1 MDPIYHLEYQIHK
14 CQSEYK
20 FIQLFHQKKHIFILT
35 YTNHIKVPSYKILF
49 LNHRN
54 YHFLLSEP
62 ELIHHYYS
70 LFMDNKNLLNYN
82 KMLKIKI
89 NISLLVL

>member
-14 CQSEYK
+14 CQFKYK

-35 YTNHIKVPSYKILF
+35 CTNHIKVPSYKILF

-54 YHFLLSEP
+54 YHFLLLES

-70 LFMDNKNLLNYN
+70 LFRGNKNLLNYN